1 MDRKVERVISM
12 YNRLLAGEVL
22 IKAEEAKR
30 FRVNEKSIQ
39 RDIEDMRA
47 HFAGDTDSSKSLI
60 YDRAKK
66 GYVLIQRNPDTLTN
80 SEILTVCKILLESRS
95 LMKEEMMP
103 VIDKLVRSCVPM
115 EQLQKVSTLIAN
127 EKFHYLEPH
136 HGKKYIATMWE
147 IGSAVYEHRL
157 MRIKYKKLKETEPVS
172 RLIQPVGIMF
182 SEYYFYLCA
191 YICRSEENPDFPKHS
206 FPTTYRIDRIAEYE
220 VLKET
225 FRVPYG
231 ERFEEGEFRKRVQFM
246 FGGELRTIRFKYTG
260 LSIEAVLDRLPTAEI
275 IDHDE
280 NGWTVEAEV
289 YGDGVDMW
297 LRSQVERITLVET
310 IPDCR

>member
-12 YNRLLAGEVL
+12 YNRLMAGEVL
-22 IKAEEAKR
+22 VKAEEAKR
-30 FRVNEKSIQ
+30 FKVTEKSIQ

-47 HFAGDTDSSKSLI
+47 HFAGDTDSGKRLT
-60 YDRAKK
+60 YDRTKK
-66 GYVLIQRNPDTLTN
+66 GYVLAQRNPNALTN

-95 LMKEEMMP
+95 LVKEEMLP
-103 VIDKLVRSCVPM
+103 VIDKLVHSCVPM
-115 EQLQKVSTLIAN
+115 DQLQKVSKLIAN
-127 EKFHYLEPH
+127 EKYHYIEPH

-147 IGSAVYEHRL
+147 IATAVYEHRL
-157 MRIKYKKLKETEPVS
+157 MRIQYHKLKEAQPVS

-191 YICRSEENPDFPKHS
+191 YICQSEENPDFPKHP
-206 FPTTYRIDRIAEYE
+206 FPTTYRIDRIDDYE
-220 VLKET
+220 ILEDT
-225 FRVPYG
+225 FNVPYA

-275 IDHDE
+275 IDHDKS
-280 NGWTVEAEV
+280 GWTIEAEV

-297 LRSQVERITLVET
+297 LRSQGENVVIEEKR
-310 IPDCR
+310 

>member
-1 MDRKVERVISM
+1 MDRKAERVISM

-47 HFAGDTDSSKSLI
+47 HFAGNTESSKSLI
-60 YDRAKK
+60 YDRSKK

-95 LMKEEMMP
+95 LMKEEMIP
-103 VIDKLVRSCVPM
+103 VIDKLVRICVPM

-182 SEYYFYLCA
+182 SEYYLYLCA
-191 YICRSEENPDFPKHS
+191 YICRSEENPDFPKHP
-206 FPTTYRIDRIAEYE
+206 FPTTYRIDRTALVNIDKKLDAIQELQQE
-220 VLKET
+220 MMDFL
-225 FRVPYG
+225 
-231 ERFEEGEFRKRVQFM
+231 VQKDRA
-246 FGGELRTIRFKYTG
+246 ELRGNLIFLSDILNNYRFKK
-260 LSIEAVLDRLPTAEI
+260 
-275 IDHDE
+275 
-280 NGWTVEAEV
+280 NNF
-289 YGDGVDMW
+289 
-297 LRSQVERITLVET
+297 
-310 IPDCR
+310 